1 MARTISLGRKQP
13 VESAAAAM
21 TCRSVPP
28 PSIRRTDLWKE
39 LVRQRAVL
47 LASANLSLAAEP
59 AAELYADQG
68 DQASTD
74 LNHDLAMQVKVRTFE
89 RLRHIDR
96 ALQLMRTADYGQC
109 RRCHQDIPYERLK
122 VQPDALFCVPCLT
135 TVEQK
140 ATRN

>member
-1 MARTISLGRKQP
+1 MAHTISPRRRQP
-13 VESAAAAM
+13 GGSAGTARRAA
-21 TCRSVPP
+21 PP
-28 PSIRRTDLWKE
+28 LNIRRADLWQE

-59 AAELYADQG
+59 AAELYADPG

-89 RLRHIDR
+89 RLRHINR

-109 RRCHQDIPYERLK
+109 RHCHQDIPYERLK